1 MSQKE
6 KPQVSKTMFI
16 HIAIGIILMFAGWF
30 IPPFAS
36 ITELGMKILFIF
48 IGVIYLWSTVETT
61 WSSCLAVILVGM
73 SGYTAKIG
81 DTITSGFGNTTVV
94 LVLFSMIL
102 FGGLIESGVAKYI
115 ARFFLTRKI
124 SNGRPYVFTF
134 IFTIGLFVVS
144 LLTNVFATLMLAWPI
159 AYAILN
165 EVGYTKED
173 KFAKFFV
180 FCAFLGSIFG
190 QITIPFRGS
199 KIAIFK
205 GFENA
210 FGSGIDFLMFMVFD
224 AFMAVVLTLILLFL
238 CKFVYKCDVSKMKNF
253 SVDYFDNDPLPK
265 MNNTQ
270 KYYLAVCFLYILC
283 MLLPNVLD
291 ATIPVVAFLNKL
303 GTTGITIAWVIASCI
318 IHFDGKPALDFK
330 QVSAKHVQWN
340 VIMLVVVAIMMSS
353 ALTSE
358 GTGIKPLIMSVL
370 TPILGGHSMWMTG
383 CLMMLVG
390 FILTNVANNFVCAM
404 VMLPL
409 FGTFAAETAMDP
421 VTAAAIACASIV
433 CLYMAFL
440 TPAASPYA
448 GMLFS
453 NTDWFTPADIMKF
466 AVPFSILLIAAFFF
480 IGYPVALFLFG
491 LVA

>member
-1 MSQKE
+1 MSE
-6 KPQVSKTMFI
+6 KKFDMQMV
-16 HIAIGIILMFAGWF
+16 HIIIGIVLMFAGWF
-30 IPPFAS
+30 IPPFATV
-36 ITELGMKILFIF
+36 TEIGMKILFIF

-81 DTITSGFGNTTVV
+81 ATITSAFGNTTVV
-94 LVLFSMIL
+94 LVLFSLIF

-124 SNGRPYVFTF
+124 SNGRPYVFIF
-134 IFTIGLFVVS
+134 IFVMGLFVVS
-144 LLTNVFATLMLAWPI
+144 LLTSVMPTILLGWAI

-180 FCAFLGSIFG
+180 FSAFLGSIFG

-199 KIAIFK
+199 KIAIFQ
-205 GFENA
+205 GFANA
-210 FGSGIDFLMFMVFD
+210 FGTGIDFLVFMVFD
-224 AFMAVVLTLILLFL
+224 AIMAVVLTLVLLFL

-265 MNNTQ
+265 MSKTQ
-270 KYYLAVCFLYILC
+270 KYYLVAAFAYVLC

-291 ATIPVVAFLNKL
+291 ATNPAVAFLNKL
-303 GTTGITIAWVIASCI
+303 STTGITILFVVVSAIVK
-318 IHFDGKPALDFK
+318 FDGKPVLDFK
-330 QVSAKHVQWN
+330 QIAAKHVQWN
-340 VIMLVVVAIMMSS
+340 VIMLVIVAIMMSS
-353 ALTSE
+353 ALTADV
-358 GTGIKPLIMSVL
+358 TGIKPLIMSVL
-370 TPILGGHSMWMTG
+370 TPILGGHSMFVTG
-383 CLMMLVG
+383 CLMMLLG
-390 FILTNVANNFVCAM
+390 FILTNIANNFVCAM

-448 GMLFS
+448 GMLFA
-453 NTDWFTPADIMKF
+453 NNEWFTPADIMKL
-466 AVPFSILLIAAFFF
+466 AVPFAILLLAAFFF
-480 IGYPVALFLFG
+480 IGYPLAIFMFG
-491 LVA
+491 LVM

>member
-1 MSQKE
+1 MSKE
-6 KPQVSKTMFI
+6 TAKFNVQMVHTV
-16 HIAIGIILMFAGWF
+16 IGILLMLAGWF
-30 IPPFAS
+30 IPPFGTV
-36 ITELGMKILFIF
+36 TEIGMKILFVF

-61 WSSCLAVILVGM
+61 WSSCLAIILIGM

-81 DTITSGFGNTTVV
+81 DTITSSFGNTTVV

-102 FGGLIESGVAKYI
+102 FGGLVESGVAKYI

-134 IFTIGLFVVS
+134 IFTFGLFVVS

-173 KFAKFFV
+173 KFSKFFV
-180 FCAFLGSIFG
+180 FCAFLGSIYG

-199 KIAIFK
+199 KIAIFQ
-205 GFENA
+205 GFANA

-224 AFMAVVLTLILLFL
+224 AIMVVVLTLILLFL

-265 MNNTQ
+265 MNGAQ
-270 KYYLAVCFLYILC
+270 KYYLVVCFLYILC
-283 MLLPNVLD
+283 MLLPNVMN
-291 ATIPVVAFLNKL
+291 ASIPVVAFLNKL
-303 GTTGITIAWVIASCI
+303 STTGITIGFVILSCI
-318 IHFDGKPALDFK
+318 IRFDGKPALDFK
-330 QVSAKHVQWN
+330 AVGAKHVQWN
-340 VIMLVVVAIMMSS
+340 VIMLVIVAIMMSS
-353 ALTSE
+353 ALTADA
-358 GTGIKPLIMSVL
+358 TGIKPLIMSVL
-370 TPILGGHSMWMTG
+370 TPILGGHSLWVTG

-390 FILTNVANNFVCAM
+390 FILTNLANNFVCAM

-409 FGTFAAETAMDP
+409 FGTFAAETGMPA
-421 VTAAAIACASIV
+421 VNAAAIACASIV

-453 NTDWFTPADIMKF
+453 NNEWFTPAEIMKL
-466 AVPFSILLIAAFFF
+466 AIPFSIMLVLAFFF
-480 IGYPVALFLFG
+480 VGYPLAVFLFG